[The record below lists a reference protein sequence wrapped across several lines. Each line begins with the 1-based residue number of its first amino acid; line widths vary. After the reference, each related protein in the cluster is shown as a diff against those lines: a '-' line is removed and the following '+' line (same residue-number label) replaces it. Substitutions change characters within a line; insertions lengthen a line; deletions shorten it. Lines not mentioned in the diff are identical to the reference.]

1 MKKTVG
7 LLFSAGLGAGL
18 MYLFD
23 PERGQQRRAQM
34 RDKATDAANKATDT
48 VNKFSEDMM
57 NRTRDLGSE
66 LRARMKREPVEDSIL
81 VERIHAAIGRLTS
94 HPGAIQ
100 VEVQEGQVTLSGPI
114 LADEAQALID
124 RIENL
129 RGVTGVVDQLE
140 RHAEAGSVPGLQGEP
155 AGGVH

>member
-1 MKKTVG
+1 MKKTMG

-23 PERGQQRRAQM
+23 PERGKRRRALM
-34 RDKATDAANKATDT
+34 RDKAVHTANKATDT

-57 NRTRDLGSE
+57 NRTRGLGSE

-81 VERIHAAIGRLTS
+81 VERIRAAIGRLTS
-94 HPGAIQ
+94 HPSAIQ

-124 RIENL
+124 RVENL
-129 RGVTGVVDQLE
+129 RGVAGVVDQLE